1 MGTLAIVAIAW
12 AGVSVPASFVV
23 GWFLRV
29 LGRGEAEPAIES
41 RPRPPLPPIGE
52 RVRVLAVDDDPGLR
66 ALLHATF
73 DVADIELREA
83 PDVLVAQWEIARFT
97 PDVVILDVGLPG
109 VDGVE
114 FCAMLKGN
122 AASRDIAVI
131 LLTGSDE
138 VNVEDAIAAGADGF
152 VRKPF
157 SPLAIL
163 DSVRTL
169 AGRSARSHELA
180 FRNDAQ
186 PDDQLM
192 LYARDLRT
200 LLDVEHG
207 QRILLQKAYAD
218 TALALAR
225 ALESK
230 DIGTGAH
237 AQRVTKYALELAQAY
252 EPDLLS
258 DPGLEYGF
266 LLHDIGKIGIPDT
279 VLGKRGPLLPSERR
293 LLETHTVLGAQMLGE
308 VDLLQ
313 GESVGIVR
321 HHHERWDGAGYPDR
335 LARDRIPLGAR
346 VFAVADT
353 LDAITS
359 DRPYRRA
366 RRWDEAVDEIAAE
379 RGAQFDPD
387 VVDAFRQCEPRLRRI
402 HYELARERGIP
413 RSS

>member
-1 MGTLAIVAIAW
+1 MRTVAVFALAW
-12 AGVSVPASFVV
+12 GVVSLPASLLF
-23 GWFLRV
+23 GWFLRT
-29 LGRGEAEPAIES
+29 LGGNPDNAPT
-41 RPRPPLPPIGE
+41 RPRRPADPIVGD
-52 RVRVLAVDDDPGLR
+52 RIRVLAVDDDPSLR

-83 PDVLVAQWEIARFT
+83 PDALTAQWEIARFL

-114 FCAMLKGN
+114 FCSRLKGN
-122 AASRDIAVI
+122 AASQGIAVV
-131 LLTGSDE
+131 LLTGSDD
-138 VNVEDAIAAGADGF
+138 VNVDDAVAAGADGF

-163 DSVRTL
+163 DSVRAL
-169 AGRSARSHELA
+169 ARRSARSHETA
-180 FRNDAQ
+180 FQ
-186 PDDQLM
+186 HSIEPDDQLM

-230 DIGTGAH
+230 DLGTGAH
-237 AQRVTKYALELAQAY
+237 AQRVTKYAVELAGAY
-252 EPDLLS
+252 EPDLLR
-258 DPGLEYGF
+258 DPGAEYGF

-293 LLETHTVLGAQMLGE
+293 LLETHTVLGAQLLGE

-335 LARDRIPLGAR
+335 LAGDRIPLGAR
-346 VFAVADT
+346 VFAVADA

-366 RRWDEAVDEIAAE
+366 RGWDEAVEEIAGE

-387 VVDAFRQCEPRLRRI
+387 VVDAFQACEPKLRRI
-402 HYELARERGIP
+402 HYELAGTANGVP